1 MTDLYPPPP
10 QKKTGRCLADTL
22 TPPADPWNIVS
33 ADGLRVDVDPAK
45 AVATF
50 YHDVAPP
57 ARAAHHAAQLRP
69 HSAQSFLARLGG
81 HADGHTDAAWR
92 AIPSVYVFCGQDRAI
107 DPQDQRRMVEAA
119 RASLGQ
125 GEQGERAAKG
135 LIETVMLEEASHSP
149 FLSMPG
155 RVVEV
160 CVRAAEEAGSA

>member
-1 MTDLYPPPP
+1 MTDLYPP
-10 QKKTGRCLADTL
+10 QNKTGRCLADTL
-22 TPPADPWNIVS
+22 TPPADPWNTVS

-50 YHDVAPP
+50 YHDVSPP

-69 HSAQSFLARLGG
+69 HSAQSFLARMGG
-81 HADGHTDAAWR
+81 HADGHADAAWR
-92 AIPSVYVFCGQDRAI
+92 AIPSVYMFCGQDRAI

-119 RASLGQ
+119 RASLQ
-125 GEQGERAAKG
+125 EEQGEKAAEG
-135 LIETVMLEEASHSP
+135 LIETVTLEEASHSP

-160 CVRAAEEAGSA
+160 CVRAAEEGGRA